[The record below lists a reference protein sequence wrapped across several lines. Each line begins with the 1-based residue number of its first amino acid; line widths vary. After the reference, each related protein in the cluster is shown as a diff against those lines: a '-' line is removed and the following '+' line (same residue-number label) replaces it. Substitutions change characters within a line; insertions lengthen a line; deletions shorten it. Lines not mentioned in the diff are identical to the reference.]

1 MTPDAKENLASVP
14 AQDPGGDA
22 PRRRTSILVLD
33 DEPIVCKRLKPFF
46 QKAGYEVEAFN
57 QPLEALA
64 RIETRRFD
72 VVITDLKME
81 GLDGLSFLG
90 KVKALHPD
98 TDVILI
104 TGFATMETARQS
116 FRKGVFDCVAKPFKL
131 AELLD
136 GVRRIEKERGLSS

>member
-1 MTPDAKENLASVP
+1 MTPERMEP
-14 AQDPGGDA
+14 AGPAAQDA

-33 DEPIVCKRLKPFF
+33 DEPIVGKRLKPFF
-46 QKAGYEVEAFN
+46 QKAGYEVEAYN
-57 QPLEALA
+57 HPLEALA
-64 RIETRRFD
+64 RVEVKRFD

-81 GLDGLSFLG
+81 GLDGLSFLS

-98 TDVILI
+98 TDVIVI

-136 GVRRIEKERGLSS
+136 GVRRIEKERGLVP